1 MTSMRSVGT
10 FQRLG
15 ARLFF
20 VCALALTACGSG
32 TDGGE
37 NAKVEEHATANGP
50 PDQRTGATGTGG
62 PPGGGGGAPIGA
74 APGGAVG
81 SPIRIPALEQVG
93 NPPSVIAAA
102 VEPGVRAQCGGSLC
116 VTLLYVDEQNRTLS
130 TDPGD
135 PTASGCRWAPGR
147 RDDEVPLR
155 TELEVPRE
163 TEVRFGFNC
172 DRGESSDGGGGTD
185 GTGGDD
191 AGEGEVGDTNDTVA
205 PADEDNTQP
214 QSTN

>member
-1 MTSMRSVGT
+1 MTRMRPIRA

-15 ARLFF
+15 SSLL
-20 VCALALTACGSG
+20 VVGALALVACGSG

-37 NAKVEEHATANGP
+37 KAEVEERATATGP
-50 PDQRTGATGTGG
+50 PDQRTGATGAGDR
-62 PPGGGGGAPIGA
+62 PGGGGGAPIGA

-81 SPIRIPALEQVG
+81 SPIKIPALEQEG

-102 VEPGVRAQCGGSLC
+102 VEPKVEAQCGGSLC

-130 TDPGD
+130 TKEDD
-135 PTASGCRWAPGR
+135 PTTSRCGWAPGR

-155 TELEVPRE
+155 TELEVPRG
-163 TEVRFGFNC
+163 TEVKFGFDC
-172 DRGESSDGGGGTD
+172 GEDTSDGGDGTD

-191 AGEGEVGDTNDTVA
+191 ADEGEGSETNDTVA
-205 PADEDNTQP
+205 PANEDNGQP
-214 QSTN
+214 QSTS

>member
-1 MTSMRSVGT
+1 MRSVRA

-15 ARLFF
+15 TSVIL
-20 VCALALTACGSG
+20 VGVLALAACGSG
-32 TDGGE
+32 TDDGE
-37 NAKVEEHATANGP
+37 QAKVEEHATATGP
-50 PDQRTGATGTGG
+50 PDQRTGATGEPGR
-62 PPGGGGGAPIGA
+62 PGGGGGAPIGA

-102 VEPGVRAQCGGSLC
+102 VEPQVKAQCGGSLC

-130 TDPGD
+130 TEEGD

-163 TEVRFGFNC
+163 TEVKFGFNC
-172 DRGESSDGGGGTD
+172 DRGEDISDGGEGTNE
-185 GTGGDD
+185 TGGGDT
-191 AGEGEVGDTNDTVA
+191 AEGEVGETNDTVA
-205 PADEDNTQP
+205 PANDEDGQP
-214 QSTN
+214 QNTN